1 MSTVSSLSDLLAR
14 PIPEIASALASGEV
28 TSVAL
33 TTAYLDRIA
42 ALDPQ
47 YSAYISVTA
56 DTALKQAAACDEARR
71 NGGLLGILHG
81 VPVAVKDLCET
92 DFAPTSNGMAMH
104 RLRETGRNAE
114 VVTNLI
120 AAGAVVL
127 GKLAMAEGACSAHH
141 PLMPVPKNPWGER
154 FRVGSSSSGSG
165 VAVAAALT
173 AGAVG
178 SDTGGSIR
186 FPSAYCGVTGFKPSR
201 GLVSVNGV
209 CAMATS
215 LDHIGPM
222 ASTAEGCALMLQAM
236 TGQAATSLPTSV
248 VGKRFGY
255 VAALLETGLDAEVTA
270 SYRALI
276 NAASAVGMELIECD
290 LPDASDLYEVWSR
303 LCAKE
308 VAIGHAETFPAQ
320 REKYGAALAALADQ
334 GLTISDE
341 QYARDSQRQV
351 EISGLWQALLTEL
364 DCLALPIHAT
374 VAPLQDNAL
383 GAPSATVSNPLL
395 FTAPGNITGVPAL
408 ALPITLDRRGC
419 PIGMQIMG
427 AMGSDFALLSI
438 GATLQNGPLPPLLR

>member
-33 TTAYLDRIA
+33 TTAYLDRIT

-71 NGGLLGILHG
+71 NGRLLGVLHG

-127 GKLAMAEGACSAHH
+127 GKLAMAEGACSSHH
-141 PLMPVPKNPWGER
+141 PLMPVPKNPWGEL

-276 NAASAVGMELIECD
+276 NAASAVGMELIECV

-320 REKYGAALAALADQ
+320 REEYGAALAALADQ

-341 QYARDSQRQV
+341 QYARDCQRQV

-383 GAPSATVSNPLL
+383 GAPSATVANPLL

-408 ALPITLDRRGC
+408 ALPITFDSRGC

-427 AMGSDFALLSI
+427 AMGTDFALLGI